1 MKTFNIL
8 VLIILTTLFGCK
20 GNQDEATQ
28 NEILTD
34 TTQAVPEGYTGWEE
48 DIYLERDEPWKAN
61 VGTTEGIRRMSE
73 ILETSPANTVEEYRE
88 LGNALEEERNRLDEE
103 RENLDEENV
112 NPTPMD
118 ENLDIYLKPLNE
130 KIEQLQE
137 VRSLEEGGRLKS
149 DLEKH
154 LYAYSNYFV

>member
-8 VLIILTTLFGCK
+8 ALIILTTLFGCR
-20 GNQDEATQ
+20 GNQDEATE
-28 NEILTD
+28 NETLVD

-48 DIYLERDEPWKAN
+48 DIYLDRDEPWKAN
-61 VGTTEGIRRMSE
+61 IGTTEGIQRMSE
-73 ILETSPANTVEEYRE
+73 ILETRSATTVEEYRE
-88 LGNALEEERNRLDEE
+88 LGDALQEERNRLQEE
-103 RENLDEENV
+103 RESLDEENV
-112 NPTPMD
+112 DPTPMD
-118 ENLDIYLKPLNE
+118 ENLDIYLEPLNE

-137 VRSLEEGGRLKS
+137 VRSVEEGARLKS